1 MDSDQKK
8 GALLEQVT
16 DAGMA
21 TDMIPFFPL
30 FKIVFKFAQ
39 MGMTMKTK

>member
-8 GALLEQVT
+8 GALLEAVT
-16 DAGMA
+16 EAGFA
-21 TDMIPFFPL
+21 ADMIPFFPL

-39 MGMTMKTK
+39 IGMTMKTK